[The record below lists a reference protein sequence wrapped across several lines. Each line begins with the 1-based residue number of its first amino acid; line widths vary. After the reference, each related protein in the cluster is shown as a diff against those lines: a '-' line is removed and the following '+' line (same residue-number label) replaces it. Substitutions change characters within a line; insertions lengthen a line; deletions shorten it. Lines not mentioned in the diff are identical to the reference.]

1 MRSFSFDINLNSEIQ
16 PDTSLLFVF
25 DGASG
30 VLQHSEYAFHQIN
43 SNQAILN
50 LPDPSVQAVTIEGKL
65 FDEDFST
72 VQPYICTYEQL
83 VDFMVVE
90 PETRDGK

>member
-1 MRSFSFDINLNSEIQ
+1 MRPFSFDINLNSEIQ
-16 PDTSLLFVF
+16 PDASLLFVF

-30 VLQHSEYAFHQIN
+30 VLHHSKYDFHQIN

-50 LPDPSVQAVTIEGKL
+50 LPNSPDQTLTIEGKL
-65 FDEDFST
+65 FDEDFLT
-72 VQPYICTYEQL
+72 VKPYVCTYEQL

-90 PETRDGK
+90 PESRDGE